1 VTRATRLPRGRAV
14 VENSITVLDRE
25 AFEFLFA
32 HQHGLVE
39 MSRDRERQDLEYLP
53 PEQAVARLGEF
64 NYFGVVP
71 RVRRRGRKQD
81 VVDAVWSL
89 WLDIDDAGGGD
100 ELRSL
105 GAQGLLPTIIL
116 NSGRGWWGHW
126 KLTEPVSKPKAEEL
140 NRRLVALVGRD
151 AGADRCW
158 GVQQIARLPGSQNE
172 RTGVIA
178 RVIELSRSD
187 HEPSAL
193 DAMLPQLEDVEQPT
207 AHVVKPL
214 PVLPPL
220 TDSALTVRLAD
231 LPLFLMQYCMQ
242 RPSWETAQQHGMD
255 RSEVEWAIAKELLRR
270 GLSEGQAL
278 RWFIAHRLP
287 RHEQEAHKRRTFRW
301 TQALIR
307 SARCSL
313 QQEMLLASAA
323 RPPSPLVEQTLHQPR
338 RGYSK
343 VDREAMLRLLDVI
356 SPVTYAELW
365 RTLADTFGCS
375 ERAAKANIALGLE
388 FGYLERTARV
398 YSLTDRA
405 HRQLARKGRPRG
417 QEGMEWSA
425 FIGDQPRRFLR
436 EQREADEW
444 LRNLTAT
451 AAEN

>member
-1 VTRATRLPRGRAV
+1 MTV

-32 HQHGLVE
+32 RQHGLVE
-39 MSRDRERQDLEYLP
+39 MSRDRQRQDLEYLP

-126 KLTEPVSKPKAEEL
+126 KLSESVSKPKAEEL
-140 NRRLVALVGRD
+140 NQRLIALVGRD
-151 AGADRCW
+151 AGADKCW
-158 GVQQIARLPGSQNE
+158 GVQQIARLPGSRNE

-178 RVIELSRSD
+178 RVVELSRID

-193 DAMLPQLEDVEQPT
+193 DAMLPQLEDVKKSSVR
-207 AHVVKPL
+207 VVKPL

-220 TDSALTVRLAD
+220 PDSALTVRLAD

-242 RPSWETAQQHGMD
+242 RPSWETAQEHGID

-270 GLSEGQAL
+270 GLSEGQVL
-278 RWFIAHRLP
+278 RWFIAQRLP
-287 RHEQEAHKRRTFRW
+287 RHEQEARKRQGHRW
-301 TQALIR
+301 TETLIT
-307 SARCSL
+307 SARCSVVAEL
-313 QQEMLLASAA
+313 RGCAGRSL
-323 RPPSPLVEQTLHQPR
+323 SPLVVQTLHQPR

-343 VDREAMLRLLDVI
+343 VDREAMLRLLAII
-356 SPVTYAELW
+356 SPATYAVLW
-365 RTLADTFGCS
+365 HAIADTFGCS
-375 ERAAKANIALGLE
+375 ERAAKANISLGIE
-388 FGYLERTARV
+388 FGYLHRTDRE
-398 YSLTDRA
+398 YWLTDKA
-405 HRQLARKGRPRG
+405 QHQLARRGRPLG
-417 QEGMEWSA
+417 PEGMEWSA
-425 FIGDQPRRFLR
+425 FIGDQPRTFLR
-436 EQREADEW
+436 QRREANEW
-444 LRNLTAT
+444 LRNPTFPS
-451 AAEN
+451 